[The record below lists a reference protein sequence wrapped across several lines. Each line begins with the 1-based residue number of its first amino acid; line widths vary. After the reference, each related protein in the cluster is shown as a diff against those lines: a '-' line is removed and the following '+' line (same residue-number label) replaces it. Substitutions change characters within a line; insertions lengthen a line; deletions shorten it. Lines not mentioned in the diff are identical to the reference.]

1 MNRRPE
7 TRHTYAWN
15 KPRRSEVTG
24 PNPQDPKE
32 GRSNAPFV
40 AFGIIIGASLG
51 VVVFAVTQNPIWIG
65 ILSGLGVVVGAVLQ
79 ANRR

>member
-1 MNRRPE
+1 MTDSNL
-7 TRHTYAWN
+7 
-15 KPRRSEVTG
+15 
-24 PNPQDPKE
+24 QDPKE
-32 GRSNAPFV
+32 RRRNPPFV

-51 VVVFAVTQNPIWIG
+51 GVVFADTKNPVWIG